1 MIPSEILTLLT
12 ALSWPT
18 YFSPNSSRIP
28 KTLLTMTL
36 IRFGEKPPNKT
47 LKGHKLLVALP
58 SFKPSEE
65 EIDELQSR
73 YSGLEVQLGSVKDVT
88 KEEWKDVTILVT
100 GYNREGLPDKDDVPN
115 LEYVQLSSAG
125 ANLVVS
131 DPLYKDT
138 DIAFCTANGVHG

>member
-1 MIPSEILTLLT
+1 
-12 ALSWPT
+12 
-18 YFSPNSSRIP
+18 
-28 KTLLTMTL
+28 MTL
-36 IRFGEKPPNKT
+36 VRFGQKPPNKT

-58 SFKPSEE
+58 SFKPSKEE
-65 EIDELQSR
+65 VDELKSR
-73 YSGLEVQLGSVKDVT
+73 YPGLEVQLGSVKDVT

-100 GYNREGLPDKDDVPN
+100 GYNSEGLPDKDDVPN